1 MAEILKS
8 NRLGQEP
15 VRIGERAGGLDIYD
29 GLETPFS
36 EDVIE
41 LLPYHKEQI
50 EDYARRA
57 ATHFAPRENQPE
69 RTFAQAEFGVPALV
83 VRVDCTV
90 VDGAIV
96 AYEMEDSPSGQGV
109 TEKVHRRVGGAGI
122 KETILTHYAEAIG
135 DTPHVVVSGARS
147 HGTDDPVIVGDH
159 NYTFDSQRSGI
170 SIPDNKLV
178 IVKAIPGDSTSLD
191 GYRHLQ
197 ERALAP
203 FHSEGDKTY
212 LERMGDLAPAAAK
225 DDFLRTDSGE
235 LASQV
240 LKSRMGSMAMGVSIY
255 LHPDDRQTYGKK
267 GIVTASRLEKDR
279 QLFEQT
285 RGGALIQPFAPPLR
299 VENGEGES
307 NAIMRVFVLL
317 GAKEGSIEAE
327 AIGGCYVTR
336 PELVVHGA
344 RNAVAGAVVTAQ
356 EAA

>member
-1 MAEILKS
+1 
-8 NRLGQEP
+8 
-15 VRIGERAGGLDIYD
+15 
-29 GLETPFS
+29 
-36 EDVIE
+36 
-41 LLPYHKEQI
+41 
-50 EDYARRA
+50 
-57 ATHFAPRENQPE
+57 
-69 RTFAQAEFGVPALV
+69 
-83 VRVDCTV
+83 
-90 VDGAIV
+90 
-96 AYEMEDSPSGQGV
+96 MEDSPSGQGV
-109 TEKVHRRVGGAGI
+109 AEKVHRKIGSSGI
-122 KETILTHYAEAIG
+122 KEAILTHYAGIVG
-135 DTPHVVVSGARS
+135 DTPHIVVSGARS

-170 SIPDNKLV
+170 NLPDNKLV
-178 IVKAIPGDSTSLD
+178 IVKAIPGDVSSLD
-191 GYRHLQ
+191 GYRHFQ

-212 LERMGDLAPAAAK
+212 LERIGDLTPATSE
-225 DDFLRTDSGE
+225 DNFLRTDSGE

-255 LHPDDRQTYGKK
+255 LHPKDRQAHGKK

-299 VENGEGES
+299 VENKEGES

-317 GAKEGSIEAE
+317 DAKQGTIEAE
-327 AIGGCYVTR
+327 AVGGCYVTR
-336 PELVVHGA
+336 PELIVHGA